1 METTRIIGRDNPN
14 LTFSSF
20 EPVAATF
27 EIYRQ
32 TGCEHVA
39 TLATGDDEAG
49 VILLY

>member
-1 METTRIIGRDNPN
+1 MKATGIIGRDNLN
-14 LTFSSF
+14 LSFSSF

-49 VILLY
+49 AILLY